1 MNFDYNDTLQYL
13 FAQLP
18 MYQRDGILPQKM
30 DLTKTLALCEA
41 FGNPHHQLK
50 SLHIAGTN
58 GKGSVSHILAS
69 ICSESGLKTG
79 LYTSPHYRDFRE
91 RIKINGHL
99 IPENEVVKFVNRYRN
114 LNLSIHPSF
123 FELTVV
129 MAFDY
134 FASQKVDVAV
144 IETGLGGR
152 LDSTNVIQ
160 PLLSIITN
168 ISFDHMSVLGNTLPE
183 IAGEKAGIIKQGVP
197 VVIGELHPETAPVFN
212 QKASETNSLISFAD
226 QNWQAVPK
234 QVKNDRAEYEIFH
247 LGKLWYPSLKL
258 DLTGDYQKFNIQ
270 TVLEASRYL
279 KKIWDISDQTI
290 VSAFAKV
297 KTISNFFGR
306 WEVLNKS
313 PLIIADSAHNEGGI
327 KLAMKQLLSLPAQKL
342 HIVMGIVKD
351 KDPSLI
357 LAEFPKNAIYYF
369 AKPDIPRGL
378 DADKLKEIASHYGL
392 YGQPYASVNEALN
405 EAKKKAHKKDV
416 IFVGGSSFVVAEVV

>member
-1 MNFDYNDTLQYL
+1 
-13 FAQLP
+13 
-18 MYQRDGILPQKM
+18 MYQRDGILPPKM
-30 DLTKTLALCEA
+30 DLTKTLALSEA
-41 FGNPHHQLK
+41 FGNPHLLLK
-50 SLHIAGTN
+50 TLHIAGTN

-69 ICSESGLKTG
+69 ICTESGLKTG

-91 RIKINGHL
+91 RIKINGQL
-99 IPENEVVKFVNRYRN
+99 IPENEVVKFVNRYRE
-114 LNLSIHPSF
+114 LNLSIQPSF

-168 ISFDHMSVLGNTLPE
+168 ISFDHMSV
-183 IAGEKAGIIKQGVP
+183 KQGVP
-197 VVIGELHPETAPVFN
+197 VVIGELNPQTSPVFIH
-212 QKASETNSLISFAD
+212 KASETDSLISFAD

-234 QVKNDRAEYEIFH
+234 QVKNDLAEYEIFH
-247 LGKLWYPSLKL
+247 LGKLWQPSLKL
-258 DLTGDYQKFNIQ
+258 DLTGEYQKFNIQ

-279 KKIWDISDQTI
+279 KKFWDISDKAI
-290 VSAFAKV
+290 VSAFARV

-306 WEVLNKS
+306 WEVLNKL

-327 KLAMKQLLSLPAQKL
+327 KLAMKQLLNIPAQKL

-357 LAEFPKNAIYYF
+357 LSEFPQNALYYF

-378 DADKLKEIASHYGL
+378 DADKLKEIAAQYGL
-392 YGQPYASVNEALN
+392 NGQAYASVGEALN